1 MNELMKLIVSLSL
14 SGTALI
20 LLLLLFRPLYQKRLS
35 KHWQY
40 YIWLVVI
47 LRLFLPITP
56 KTSLTGNLFLE
67 AEQILSGTTL
77 SALLPQDNRH
87 PPSEAIP
94 EAEAAAGQGNTVQDN
109 IISDDPGTKSSAGD
123 TLQFTAARP
132 DTANA
137 ADTKDIHGS
146 SVPVGTLLFALWLI
160 VALLFLMRKITIYQS
175 FRKYVEAGCSPLEDL
190 ELLESF
196 GRILEDNRI
205 KGSIDLCTNRLV
217 SSPMLIGLFRPR
229 IILPVSHLSERD
241 FYYTILH
248 ELTHYRRRDMLYKW
262 LVQLALCLH
271 WFNPFVYLMKNEI
284 NRLCEL
290 SCDERVIKTLSEAS
304 RKSYGDTLLNA
315 VGAGGSYK
323 DTLTSVTLHESKEL
337 LKGRL
342 DAIMQYQKLS
352 KAVRSATLFITGL
365 LVGSAVVL
373 GAYAAPGSG
382 SVQDPVT
389 PNGQPSSSS
398 AAPGSELSSDT
409 SRTAGQ
415 QPDAG
420 ATTDPQTSAKA
431 YVDYDMRYEDGIYY
445 FHIGGATR
453 EDEPLSN
460 VTDGYRKLV
469 FVWKDHYSTFG
480 TFRNK
485 DMPHLVRNME
495 SQCRTLLE
503 NGQITQEDMD
513 LYLLIAG
520 ELQDSW
526 LSSTT
531 EQSDNVYTFKMQGG
545 YYQKPYIVELGYTNQ
560 TQTSLSQSGYHSRT
574 VTLADRTSIPL
585 YYDAAYEQPL
595 SSDEAAMT
603 AVTSVIEQM
612 LAQENA
618 GDMKVFILM
627 SLKYVGDEPP
637 SSLARNFYEEDT
649 LPYFSA
655 VFRVLDRQT
664 KLQYLDRMLTDDN
677 ISFFACCIGEL
688 PDNGE
693 RKEAMEQYIQKA
705 YEEDNISFFAVL
717 SGMLEEDSR
726 RQWLERCEKDDNI
739 RYAIIL
745 GDQNIYDNLD
755 AFDDL
760 GELGEPNA
768 FDDRESLNG
777 LNTLD
782 QLDSLD
788 ALDALNALDN
798 LDNPGA
804 LDALDSLDNLD
815 TLDSLDALEKLDPS
829 LTLGTMDLRRV
840 TRAEV
845 PDRVQAVF
853 DACKDG
859 KWYVIETDDLQYI
872 YYNGLPGTYAYES
885 EIYAGIESGSD
896 RITIRI
902 TDVRT
907 ESPLLRRLKSSNDVL
922 LAFSYAP
929 ADPDTAY
936 ELVIEYDHIPVTY
949 TRSQAK

>member
-1 MNELMKLIVSLSL
+1 MNDLMKLIVSLSL

-20 LLLLLFRPLYQKRLS
+20 LLLLLFRPLYRKRLS
-35 KHWQY
+35 KRWQY

-47 LRLFLPITP
+47 WRLLLPITP
-56 KTSLTGNLFLE
+56 ETSLTGNLFLE
-67 AEQILSGTTL
+67 AEQILSGTAI
-77 SALLPQDNRH
+77 SALLPQDNGQ
-87 PPSEAIP
+87 PPVETIP
-94 EAEAAAGQGNTVQDN
+94 EAKAVTGQGNMVQDS
-109 IISDDPGTKSSAGD
+109 IGSDDPDTKTSAGD
-123 TLQFTAARP
+123 TRQFTAARP

-146 SVPVGTLLFALWLI
+146 FVPVGTLLFTLWLI
-160 VALLFLMRKITIYQS
+160 VALLLLMRKVTIYQS
-175 FRKYVEAGCSPLEDL
+175 FRKYVEAGCRPLEDL

-205 KGSIDLCTNRLV
+205 KGSIDLYTNHLV

-241 FYYTILH
+241 FYYTVMH

-290 SCDERVIKTLSEAS
+290 SCDERVIKTLTEAA

-323 DTLTSVTLHESKEL
+323 DTLASVTLHESKEL

-365 LVGSAVVL
+365 LIGSAIVL
-373 GAYAAPGSG
+373 GAYAAPGNG

-389 PNGQPSSSS
+389 PNGQPSSNS
-398 AAPGSELSSDT
+398 ASPGSELSSDT
-409 SRTAGQ
+409 ARTAGQ

-420 ATTDPQTSAKA
+420 ATTDREASSKA
-431 YVDYDMRYEDGIYY
+431 YVDYDMRYENGIYY
-445 FHIGGATR
+445 FHIDGATQ

-469 FVWKDHYSTFG
+469 FVWKDRYSTFG
-480 TFRNK
+480 TFREQ

-495 SQCRTLLE
+495 PQCRTLLK

-513 LYLLIAG
+513 LYLQIAG
-520 ELQDSW
+520 DLQDSW
-526 LSSTT
+526 LSSTA

-545 YYQKPYIVELGYTNQ
+545 YYQKPYIVDLGYTNQ

-574 VTLADRTSIPL
+574 VTLADRASIPL
-585 YYDAAYEQPL
+585 YYDAASEQQL
-595 SSDEAAMT
+595 ASDESAMT

-618 GDMKVFILM
+618 GDMKVFVLVN
-627 SLKYVGDEPP
+627 LEYVGDEPP
-637 SSLARNFYEEDT
+637 SSLARKFYEEDT
-649 LPYFSA
+649 LSYFSA

-664 KLQYLDRMLTDDN
+664 RLQYLDRMLTDDN

-688 PDNGE
+688 PDDGE
-693 RKEAMEQYIQKA
+693 QKEAVERYILKA
-705 YEEDNISFFAVL
+705 YEEDNISFFSVL
-717 SGMLEEDSR
+717 SGMLEEDSK

-739 RYAIIL
+739 RYAIVL
-745 GDQNIYDNLD
+745 GNQNIYDNLD
-755 AFDDL
+755 AFD
-760 GELGEPNA
+760 A
-768 FDDRESLNG
+768 
-777 LNTLD
+777 
-782 QLDSLD
+782 LDSLD
-788 ALDALNALDN
+788 ILDN
-798 LDNPGA
+798 
-804 LDALDSLDNLD
+804 LDALDSLDVLDNLDALDALD
-815 TLDSLDALEKLDPS
+815 TLDNLDALKKLDPS
-829 LTLGTMDLRRV
+829 PTLGTMDLRRA
-840 TRAEV
+840 TRTEV
-845 PDRVQAVF
+845 PDQVQAAL
-853 DACKDG
+853 DACEDG

-872 YYNGLPGTYAYES
+872 YYNSLPGTYAYES

-902 TDVRT
+902 ADIRTD
-907 ESPLLRRLKSSNDVL
+907 SPLLHRLRSDGNYVL
-922 LAFSYAP
+922 LAFSYTP
-929 ADPDTAY
+929 ADSDTAY
-936 ELVIEYDHIPVTY
+936 ELAIEYDHIPVTY
-949 TRSQAK
+949 ERSQAR